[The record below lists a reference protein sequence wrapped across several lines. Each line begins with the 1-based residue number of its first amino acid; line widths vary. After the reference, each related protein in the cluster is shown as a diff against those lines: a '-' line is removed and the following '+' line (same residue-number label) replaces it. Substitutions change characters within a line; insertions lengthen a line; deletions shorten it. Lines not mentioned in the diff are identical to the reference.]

1 MALVPVVN
9 PPIGVEFDEEGEDRD
24 EFHIDKLATDF
35 TETEESIR
43 HNVYPESDDESEG
56 NGRGGAARGGTPIVR
71 GDGIMYKGQRFYN
84 GIAFK
89 ECVTDYALATGCN
102 LKQYRYDR
110 DRIGFRCVGA
120 KGKCQ
125 WKVYAASLHNES
137 MWRITKYTNTHV
149 CGPNGDCEMFKVPVI
164 ARLFLDKIREEPD
177 YYMPLKMEQTIME
190 KWKISATRGQCQAA
204 RRKALAW
211 IASEYD
217 TQFERLR
224 DYGAEILEANQG
236 SVVEIDTVK
245 NDAGHDV
252 FKRFY
257 VCFDVLRKTW
267 KKTCRPLIGVDG
279 CFLKE
284 KIKGQL
290 LVALGRDAD
299 NAIYPIAW
307 SVVQVENTD
316 NWSWFVNRLKID
328 LELGDGDGYIMVSDR
343 QKGLIKAVEL
353 ELPKIEHRK
362 CVRHI
367 YGNLKKTHPDKKQ
380 LKKLLWDLAW
390 SYNTRDYEERLERI
404 HAYDS
409 KVYED
414 VMKTKPKT
422 WCRAFH
428 KIGSYCEDV
437 ENNSVESFNNTI
449 NKAREKPFVAMLETV
464 RRLAM
469 VRIAK
474 RSAISYSHEG
484 LCTPY
489 VTRFLADEHKAASTC
504 FVSPSTNGAYEVYLG
519 YDKHRVCLNARTCT
533 CMKFQICGIPCEHAY
548 GLMIKK
554 TLVAED
560 YVCEWFRTAK
570 WRQNYTDGLV
580 PQRGPRF
587 WPSTGGENVYP
598 PPKPDDEK
606 IDKKRKKGVNESP
619 TKKQPKQKKRI
630 MHCGICGAAD
640 HNWWNSSGIFSRL
653 SHSRE
658 VMWDGGLA

>member
-9 PPIGVEFDEEGEDRD
+9 PPIGVEFDEEGKDRD

-149 CGPNGDCEMFKVPVI
+149 CVPNGECEMFKVPVI

-367 YGNLKKTHPDKKQ
+367 YGNLKKTHPNKKQ

-390 SYNTRDYEERLERI
+390 SYNTRDYEEGLERI

-409 KVYED
+409 
-414 VMKTKPKT
+414 
-422 WCRAFH
+422 

-484 LCTPY
+484 LYTPY
-489 VTRFLADEHKAASTC
+489 VTRFLANEHKAASTC
-504 FVSPSTNGAYEVYLG
+504 FVSPSTNGA
-519 YDKHRVCLNARTCT
+519 
-533 CMKFQICGIPCEHAY
+533 
-548 GLMIKK
+548 
-554 TLVAED
+554 
-560 YVCEWFRTAK
+560 TAK

>member
-1 MALVPVVN
+1 
-9 PPIGVEFDEEGEDRD
+9 
-24 EFHIDKLATDF
+24 
-35 TETEESIR
+35 
-43 HNVYPESDDESEG
+43 
-56 NGRGGAARGGTPIVR
+56 
-71 GDGIMYKGQRFYN
+71 MYKGQSFYN
-84 GIAFK
+84 GITFK

-149 CGPNGDCEMFKVPVI
+149 CVPNGECEMFKVPVI

-428 KIGSYCEDV
+428 KIDSYCEDV

-449 NKAREKPFVAMLETV
+449 NKVREKPFVAMLETV

-469 VRIAK
+469 VRIGGFRFK
-474 RSAISYSHEG
+474 REEEVVGSGFKCYPVINCFHTG
-484 LCTPY
+484 L
-489 VTRFLADEHKAASTC
+489 RW
-504 FVSPSTNGAYEVYLG
+504 VSIGFTN
-519 YDKHRVCLNARTCT
+519 
-533 CMKFQICGIPCEHAY
+533 
-548 GLMIKK
+548 K
-554 TLVAED
+554 TV
-560 YVCEWFRTAK
+560 
-570 WRQNYTDGLV
+570 
-580 PQRGPRF
+580 
-587 WPSTGGENVYP
+587 
-598 PPKPDDEK
+598 
-606 IDKKRKKGVNESP
+606 
-619 TKKQPKQKKRI
+619 
-630 MHCGICGAAD
+630 
-640 HNWWNSSGIFSRL
+640 
-653 SHSRE
+653 
-658 VMWDGGLA
+658 